1 MTERSVTHATFA
13 IERTYDASPARV
25 FAAFADP
32 EAKARWFAGSPSEW
46 ESARYELD
54 FRVGGRE
61 HAAGGPPGGPI
72 HDFEARYQDIVP
84 DERIV
89 LTYDMHL
96 DDKRISVSLMTVEFK
111 PEGKGTRLILTEQDA
126 FLDGYDD
133 PAERERGTH
142 DLLDALEEEL
152 RRSGG
157 PSEGKGKTR
166 HD

>member
-1 MTERSVTHATFA
+1 MTERSVTHASFV

-32 EAKARWFAGSPSEW
+32 EAKARWFAGSPGDW
-46 ESARYELD
+46 ESAQYELD
-54 FRVGGRE
+54 FRVGGQER
-61 HAAGGPPGGPI
+61 AGGGPAGGPI
-72 HDFEARYQDIVP
+72 HTFEARYQDIVP

-89 LTYDMHL
+89 VTYDMHL

-111 PEGKGTRLILTEQDA
+111 PEAEGTRLVLTEQDA

-133 PAERERGTH
+133 PAERERGTRE
-142 DLLDALEEEL
+142 LLDALEAEI
-152 RRSGG
+152 RGSAG
-157 PSEGKGKTR
+157 PPEGQGKTR